1 MTPKTPVHMGNHI
14 SHKIKNKT
22 AQSVEVLYSELS
34 VILSQ

>member
-1 MTPKTPVHMGNHI
+1 MTPKTPVHMGNDI
-14 SHKIKNKT
+14 SHKFKNKT